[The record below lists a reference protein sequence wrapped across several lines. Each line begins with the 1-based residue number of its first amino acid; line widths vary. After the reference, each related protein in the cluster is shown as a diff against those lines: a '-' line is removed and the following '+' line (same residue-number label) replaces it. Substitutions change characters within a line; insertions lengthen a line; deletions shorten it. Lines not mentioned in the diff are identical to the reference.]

1 MFCDK
6 CIPRSEQLEVRTQA
20 NQVKPMPS
28 EEMKTEEGLK
38 EVEDKHA
45 GSLCVICCQNFA
57 SDEDGKRRKI
67 GKPVIYD
74 PAAKENHQLKRS
86 RARAHS
92 ISAQVPSECVTY

>member
-1 MFCDK
+1 MK
-6 CIPRSEQLEVRTQA
+6 CPQFYAYPISSKSGIIRFSFLSLATSLFPGNLRSEQLEVRTQA

-57 SDEDGKRRKI
+57 SDEVLFCQDIVR
-67 GKPVIYD
+67 
-74 PAAKENHQLKRS
+74 
-86 RARAHS
+86 
-92 ISAQVPSECVTY
+92 